1 MARFLPRR
9 GRIAAVIVAV
19 LIALGYAGA
28 LGVLYLAQERLIL
41 PATTLAADYRFRFDQ
56 PFEEVW
62 IPVQGASLLALHF
75 KQPNPRGVVFFLHG
89 NVGNLA
95 TWTTGVDFYRRVNY
109 DLFIFDYRGYGKST
123 GHVESEAQLHADARA
138 AYDAMAPLYRDKPI
152 VIYGRSLGTA
162 LAVSLARDVHP
173 RLLVLVS
180 PFTSLAA
187 AAARAY
193 PWAPG
198 WILKYPLRNDTIIGE
213 VKSPIL
219 LVHGSDDKLIPL
231 AHSER
236 LKALARS
243 PVELLVVPGAGHND
257 IHKFPVYL
265 DGLAARLI
273 GVAGA
278 QECCAT
284 DRPDTGRCGP
294 ML

>member
-1 MARFLPRR
+1 MTRFLPRWL
-9 GRIAAVIVAV
+9 GTAAVILAA
-19 LIALGYAGA
+19 LAALGYAGA
-28 LGVLYLAQERLIL
+28 LGLLYVKQERIIL
-41 PATTLAADYRFRFDQ
+41 PASTLVADYRFQFDQ

-62 IPVQGASLLALHF
+62 IPVPGASLHALHF

-89 NVGNLA
+89 NAGNLVS
-95 TWTTGVDFYRRVNY
+95 WTTGVDFYRRVNY
-109 DLFIFDYRGYGKST
+109 DLFIVDYRGYGKST
-123 GHVESEAQLHADARA
+123 GHIENEAQLHADARA

-162 LAVSLARDVHP
+162 LAAALARDVQP

-180 PFTSLAA
+180 PFSSLAA
-187 AAARAY
+187 SAAQAY

-198 WILKYPLRNDTIIGE
+198 CVLKYPLRTDAIIGE

-219 LVHGSDDKLIPL
+219 LIHGSEDKLIPL
-231 AHSER
+231 SHSER

-243 PVELLVVPGAGHND
+243 PVELLVVPGAGHSD

-273 GVAGA
+273 AAAGS
-278 QECCAT
+278 
-284 DRPDTGRCGP
+284 
-294 ML
+294 